1 MYSHNQR
8 HVLLACLRCIQL
20 TRSILQVSR
29 LDNTMILFLA
39 SLPQDEYQ
47 LVLQFLRNLKSVR

>member
-1 MYSHNQR
+1 MYAHNQL

-20 TRSILQVSR
+20 TKSFLQVSR
-29 LDNTMILFLA
+29 LDDTMVLFLA

-47 LVLQFLRNLKSVR
+47 LVRQFLRNLKSVR